1 MAEEAAPTVGPDP
14 GGLRVSLD
22 VSAVPVRPVG
32 AGHYIL
38 QLARQ
43 LAGRPDIDLVL
54 SARSSDRNRWA
65 PLVAPDRLL
74 AAAPDARPLRLVW
87 EQFRLGPLVSS
98 TGAAVHH
105 GPHYTIP
112 RRCPIPSVV
121 TIHDMTFFDRPD
133 VHQATKVRFFRSAI
147 RHAASSE
154 TVIVCVSDRT
164 AERFAAHFSTTAPI
178 LVAPHGIDHD
188 RFTTIAPPG
197 ADAATLRRLGLGGT
211 ARRIVHVGTLEP
223 RKGIITLLEA
233 FERVLEVDPGC
244 ELIFAGQRGWGL
256 ESFDQALMRSSAKA
270 HVRLLGYVDDD
281 DVPALL
287 RSASVLAY
295 PSVDEG
301 FGLPALEGLACGAP
315 VVTTSGSVME
325 DLCGPAAWLAPP
337 GDPAALAG
345 VLVEI
350 LGSPAE
356 DALARRDLG
365 TKRAGEFTWT
375 KTASLHVEAYALANS
390 LRRPQRGK

>member
-1 MAEEAAPTVGPDP
+1 VQPA
-14 GGLRVSLD
+14 
-22 VSAVPVRPVG
+22 G
-32 AGHYIL
+32 AGRYIL
-38 QLARQ
+38 ELVRALAHRDDVQIELIARKGDLERWRQIDGGAGVHGLVPNARPARLVYEQVLLSRQ
-43 LAGRPDIDLVL
+43 LT
-54 SARSSDRNRWA
+54 S
-65 PLVAPDRLL
+65 
-74 AAAPDARPLRLVW
+74 
-87 EQFRLGPLVSS
+87 LGVQ
-98 TGAAVHH
+98 VHH

-147 RHAASSE
+147 RHAASSA